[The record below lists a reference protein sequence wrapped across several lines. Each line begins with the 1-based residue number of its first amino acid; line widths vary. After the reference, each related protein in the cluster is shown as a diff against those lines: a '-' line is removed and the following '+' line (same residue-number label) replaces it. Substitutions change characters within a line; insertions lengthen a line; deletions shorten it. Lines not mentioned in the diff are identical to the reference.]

1 LGRRKPGRILRMTPG
16 TEKEAMLRKM
26 KPGLRR
32 SYFTAY
38 RSFLMTARRTLG
50 PRDRKETL
58 RQAVEASV
66 KDCEASG
73 REGGPCEQPDR
84 P

>member
-1 LGRRKPGRILRMTPG
+1 LGRRKPGKILRMTPG
-16 TEKEAMLRKM
+16 TKEEAMLRKM

-38 RSFLMTARRTLG
+38 HSFLMTAKRALG
-50 PRDRKETL
+50 RCDRQETL
-58 RQAVEASV
+58 RQSVDASL
-66 KDCEASG
+66 KDCQARE
-73 REGGPCEQPDR
+73 REGGPCQQPHR

>member
-1 LGRRKPGRILRMTPG
+1 LGRRKPGKILRMTPG
-16 TEKEAMLRKM
+16 TKKEAMLRKM

-38 RSFLMTARRTLG
+38 HSFLMTARRTLG

-58 RQAVEASV
+58 RQAVEASL
-66 KDCEASG
+66 KDCKA
-73 REGGPCEQPDR
+73 RERKGGPCEQPDR